1 MLSKGATTLLRG
13 RSCHPCSIA
22 PSKKSTS
29 CWSVHHSH
37 PHQERRAA
45 FEPGF
50 VAVLKVIVGNRT
62 KGASIFI
69 FVSKIKVILEIIRVF
84 T

>member
-13 RSCHPCSIA
+13 RSCHPCLIA

-29 CWSVHHSH
+29 CWSVHHS
-37 PHQERRAA
+37 PPQERRAA

-62 KGASIFI
+62 KGVSIFI